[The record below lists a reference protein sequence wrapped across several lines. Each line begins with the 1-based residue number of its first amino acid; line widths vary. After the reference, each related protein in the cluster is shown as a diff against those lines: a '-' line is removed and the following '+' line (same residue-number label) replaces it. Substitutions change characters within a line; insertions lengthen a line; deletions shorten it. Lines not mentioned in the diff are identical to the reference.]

1 MRRTEASIKRFVNER
16 FVTCKYCGYNNKKR
30 RLENYGTCLRCR
42 KIIDEKSYLR
52 RKLGGNLVWQKRKK
66 SN

>member
-16 FVTCKYCGYNNKKR
+16 FVTCKYCGYNNEKR

-42 KIIDEKSYLR
+42 KIIDGKSYLK
-52 RKLGGNLVWQKRKK
+52 RKLKGD
-66 SN
+66 